1 MTSVEPMRFAI
12 CNETF
17 ADWPLAKAC
26 DFAAEC
32 GYTGLEVAPFTLA
45 ALATDIDAAA
55 RGEISRTIA
64 RAGLECVGLHWLLAK
79 TEGFHVADPDP
90 DVRRQT
96 VDYLAA
102 LARLCRDLG
111 GRVLVFGSPKQR
123 SLKPGVTPAQAI
135 DHIAEVFGRLVPV
148 LEATDTVVALEPLAP
163 SETDV
168 LTTAAE
174 TCRLIDRIGSPHVRL
189 HLDVKAMSSEAT
201 AIPDIIRASARHLE
215 HFHANDENLQGPGF
229 GGVDFA
235 PIFAAL
241 AEVSYAGWVSV
252 EVFDY
257 APGPERLARE
267 SLSYMRRV
275 EAELG

>member
-1 MTSVEPMRFAI
+1 MNTPFRYAI

-17 ADWPLAKAC
+17 GDWPLAKAS

-32 GYTGLEVAPFTLA
+32 GYSGLELAPFTLA
-45 ALATDIDAAA
+45 PLATDLSPQA
-55 RGEISRTIA
+55 RGEIRRTIA
-64 RAGLECVGLHWLLAK
+64 QAGLDCVGLHWLLAK
-79 TEGFHVADPDP
+79 TEGFHVAHPDA
-90 DVRRQT
+90 DVRSRT
-96 VDYLAA
+96 VDYLAE
-102 LARLCRDLG
+102 LARLCHDLG

-123 SLKPGVTPAQAI
+123 SLLPGVTADQAL
-135 DHIAEVFGRLVPV
+135 DHIHEVFSRLVPV
-148 LEATDTVVALEPLAP
+148 LETTDTVVALEPLSP
-163 SETDV
+163 VETDV

-189 HLDVKAMSSEAT
+189 HLDVKAMASEET
-201 AIPDIIRASARHLE
+201 PIPEIIVASAPHLE
-215 HFHANDENLQGPGF
+215 HFHANDVNLQGPGF
-229 GGVDFA
+229 GAVDFA

-241 AEVSYAGWVSV
+241 DEVRYAGWVSV

-267 SLSYMRRV
+267 SIAHMRRI